1 MDLETLCQPFLLS
14 MLSAA
19 MAQLSAFVGLLLKQ
33 RTKLEKLGEG

>member
-1 MDLETLCQPFLLS
+1 MDFETVCQPLLS

-19 MAQLSAFVGLLLKQ
+19 ITQLLAFVGLLLKQ